1 MVILRAVLVMAY
13 PLLVYAALQRSSP
26 RAIALCALAL
36 LAARALLMGREKG
49 LDYAR
54 IWAAP
59 ALGLAIVFAIS
70 AIWNDSRS
78 LLAAPA
84 FGSLALLAT
93 FGRSLRERESIVEAI
108 ARVQLGSLTADE
120 ARYCHRVTWIW
131 CAFFLVNGAVALGLA
146 CWGTIEVWALYTGF
160 VAYLLVGM
168 LFSAEYV
175 YRQWRFRRYLGAP
188 TDVIFRRLFPPRIE

>member
-1 MVILRAVLVMAY
+1 MASLRALLVLAY
-13 PLLVYAALQRSSP
+13 PLLIYAALQRISP
-26 RAIALCALAL
+26 RSIALGALAL
-36 LAARALLMGREKG
+36 LAARSLLMGRERW
-49 LDYAR
+49 LEYAR

-59 ALGLAIVFAIS
+59 AAGLAIVLAAS
-70 AIWNDSRS
+70 AIWNDPLS

-84 FGSLALLAT
+84 LGSLALLAT

-108 ARVQLGSLTADE
+108 ARVQLGVLTEDE
-120 ARYCHRVTWIW
+120 ARYCRRVTWIW

-146 CWGTIEVWALYTGF
+146 RWGTIEVWALYTGF
-160 VAYLLVGM
+160 VAYLLIGT

-188 TDVIFRRLFPPRIE
+188 TDAVFRRLFPPRIE